1 MKKILKT
8 TLVGLLSFGLLSN
21 CFGKFG
27 AVKAVYS
34 FNGNIQI
41 GTGKL
46 AGFFRSLLMI
56 FPLYFAYGIGSFLDI
71 VIFNLIEFWT
81 DRNPIAM
88 AEYDFDGKL
97 VKEYSQDGQTITL
110 TYTEWGKVLK
120 MEAPTQKGTEAVYFL
135 KEKPEKAFRLIN
147 GKYVEILQTS
157 GPILPPAGVKLI

>member
-8 TLVGLLSFGLLSN
+8 ALVGLLSVGLLSN

-27 AVKAVYS
+27 AIKAVYS

-56 FPLYFAYGIGSFLDI
+56 FPLYIAYGIGSFLDI
-71 VIFNLIEFWT
+71 LVFNLIEFWT

-110 TYTEWGKVLK
+110 TYSEWGKVLK
-120 MEAPTQKGTEAVYFL
+120 MEAPSQKGMETVYFL
-135 KEKPEKAFRLIN
+135 KDKPEKAFRLVN
-147 GKYVEILQTS
+147 GKYVEILQAS
-157 GPILPPAGVKLI
+157 GPILPPAGVKHI

>member
-8 TLVGLLSFGLLSN
+8 ALVGLLSFGLLSN

-27 AVKAVYS
+27 AIKAVYS
-34 FNGNIQI
+34 FNAGIQI

-56 FPLYFAYGIGSFLDI
+56 FPLYIAYGIGSFLDI
-71 VIFNLIEFWT
+71 LVFNLIEFWT

-97 VKEYSQDGQTITL
+97 VKEYTENGQTITL
-110 TYTEWGKVLK
+110 TYTEWGKVLR
-120 MEAPTQKGTEAVYFL
+120 MDAPTAKGVESVYFL
-135 KEKPEKAFRLIN
+135 KDKPEKAYRLIN
-147 GKYVEILQTS
+147 GKYVEIQQVS
-157 GPILPPAGVKLI
+157 GPILPPTSAKHI

>member
-1 MKKILKT
+1 MKKLLT
-8 TLVGLLSFGLLSN
+8 STLIGILSFGLFAN

-41 GTGKL
+41 GSGKI
-46 AGFFRSLLMI
+46 ASFFRSLLMI
-56 FPLYFAYGIGSFLDI
+56 FPLYIAYGFGSFLDI
-71 VIFNLIEFWT
+71 FIFNLIEFWT

-97 VKEYSQDGQTITL
+97 VKEYTMDGKTVTF

-120 MEAPTQKGTEAVYFL
+120 MEAPTQTGMETVYFL
-135 KEKPEKAFRLIN
+135 KDKPEKAFRLTN
-147 GKYVEILQTS
+147 GKYVEIIQTS
-157 GPILPPAGVKLI
+157 GPILPPMSAKHI

>member
-8 TLVGLLSFGLLSN
+8 TLVGLLSVGLLSN

-27 AVKAVYS
+27 AIKAVYS

-56 FPLYFAYGIGSFLDI
+56 FPLYIAYGIGSFLDI
-71 VIFNLIEFWT
+71 LVFNLIEFWT

-110 TYTEWGKVLK
+110 TYSEWGKVLK
-120 MEAPTQKGTEAVYFL
+120 MEALSQKGMETVYFL
-135 KEKPEKAFRLIN
+135 KDKPEKAFRLVN
-147 GKYVEILQTS
+147 GKYVEILQAS
-157 GPILPPAGVKLI
+157 GPILPPAGVKHI

>member
-8 TLVGLLSFGLLSN
+8 ALVGLLSFGLFSN

-41 GTGKL
+41 GTGKV

-71 VIFNLIEFWT
+71 VVFNLIEFWT
-81 DRNPIAM
+81 DKNPIAM

-147 GKYVEILQTS
+147 GTYVEILQTS

>member
-8 TLVGLLSFGLLSN
+8 TLVGLLSVGLLSN

-27 AVKAVYS
+27 VTKAIYS

-41 GTGKL
+41 GTGKV
-46 AGFFRSLLMI
+46 AGFFRSLFMI
-56 FPLYFAYGIGSFLDI
+56 IPLSIAYYVGGIMDVL
-71 VIFNLIEFWT
+71 IFNLIEFWT

-110 TYTEWGKVLK
+110 TYSEWGKVLK
-120 MEAPTQKGTEAVYFL
+120 MDAPTQKGMETVYFL
-135 KEKPEKAFRLIN
+135 KDKPEKAFRLVN
-147 GKYVEILQTS
+147 GKYVEILQAS
-157 GPILPPAGVKLI
+157 GPILPPLSAKHI

>member
-8 TLVGLLSFGLLSN
+8 GLVGLLSFGLLSN

-27 AVKAVYS
+27 AIKAVYS

-41 GTGKL
+41 GSGKL
-46 AGFFRSLLMI
+46 ASFFRSLLMI
-56 FPLYFAYGIGSFLDI
+56 FPLYIAYGIGSFLDI
-71 VIFNLIEFWT
+71 LVFNLIEFWT

-110 TYTEWGKVLK
+110 TYSEWGKVLR
-120 MEAPTQKGTEAVYFL
+120 MDAPTKKGMETVYFL
-135 KEKPEKAFRLIN
+135 KEKPEKAFRLVN
-147 GKYVEILQTS
+147 GKYVEILQAS
-157 GPILPPAGVKLI
+157 GPILPPTSIKQF

>member
-8 TLVGLLSFGLLSN
+8 ALVGILSFGLLSN

-41 GTGKL
+41 GSGKL

-56 FPLYFAYGIGSFLDI
+56 FPLYIAYGFGSFLDI
-71 VIFNLIEFWT
+71 FIFNLIEFWT
-81 DRNPIAM
+81 DRNPIAI

-97 VKEYSQDGQTITL
+97 VKEYKQDGQTITL
-110 TYTEWGKVLK
+110 TYSEWGKVLK
-120 MEAPTQKGTEAVYFL
+120 LEAPTQTGMEPIYFL
-135 KEKPEKAFRLIN
+135 KEKPEKAYRMIN

-157 GPILPPAGVKLI
+157 GPILPPLSVKHI